1 MLTKKVKNVLSPA
14 LIVIQYLIFMGCC
27 LAYEKQQGL
36 LIRLPEITALNI
48 GKRALHDSISL
59 FPVIVL
65 LIITLFKDKSL
76 NNLGITL
83 KRPLLIIALFSIYL
97 IMFFLNGDFS
107 MKGYYSAFFYLII
120 VAFSEELIFRGYLF
134 SKIEEEMG
142 FWIAV
147 IISGVLFGAAHSLV
161 PAILY
166 DFTLGQLIRSILS
179 NLLGQGILI
188 SGVFALLY
196 KKSHTLFVPV
206 LIHAVLDYSSILFIK

>member
-107 MKGYYSAFFYLII
+107 MKGYYSAFFLFDYCR
-120 VAFSEELIFRGYLF
+120 IFGGINFQRIFIFENRG
-134 SKIEEEMG
+134 G
-142 FWIAV
+142 
-147 IISGVLFGAAHSLV
+147 
-161 PAILY
+161 
-166 DFTLGQLIRSILS
+166 
-179 NLLGQGILI
+179 NGILD
-188 SGVFALLY
+188 SRNY
-196 KKSHTLFVPV
+196 KRCPFRCSTFVG
-206 LIHAVLDYSSILFIK
+206 ASYSV

>member
-1 MLTKKVKNVLSPA
+1 M
-14 LIVIQYLIFMGCC
+14 
-27 LAYEKQQGL
+27 
-36 LIRLPEITALNI
+36 
-48 GKRALHDSISL
+48 
-59 FPVIVL
+59 
-65 LIITLFKDKSL
+65 
-76 NNLGITL
+76 
-83 KRPLLIIALFSIYL
+83 
-97 IMFFLNGDFS
+97 
-107 MKGYYSAFFYLII
+107 
-120 VAFSEELIFRGYLF
+120 FRGYLF

-142 FWIAV
+142 FWIAA

>member
-65 LIITLFKDKSL
+65 LIITLFKDKTL

-120 VAFSEELIFRGYLF
+120 VAFPEELIFRGYLF
-134 SKIEEEMG
+134 SKIEEETG
-142 FWIAV
+142 FWIAA

-166 DFTLGQLIRSILS
+166 DFTLRQLIRSILS